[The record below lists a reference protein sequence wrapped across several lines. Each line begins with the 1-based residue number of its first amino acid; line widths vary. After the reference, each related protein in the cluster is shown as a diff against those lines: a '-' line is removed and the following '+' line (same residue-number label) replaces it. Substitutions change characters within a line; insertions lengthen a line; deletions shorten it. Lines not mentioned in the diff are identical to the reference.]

1 VKRKLFLLIL
11 GFLSLKLST
20 KTFPIF
26 EEFRI
31 EIILNSLVFSPFN
44 WLGSIFLFILGFLAI
59 SRVIKVSIEGIMIK
73 ASLTKE
79 WKWFLGLLIVFTS
92 LAFES
97 FWAALLALGT
107 SLFYGIMDADIH
119 NKSRYYDS

>member
-1 VKRKLFLLIL
+1 MKRKLFLLII

-31 EIILNSLVFSPFN
+31 EIILNSLVFLPFN
-44 WLGSIFLFILGFLAI
+44 WLGSIFLFILGFFAI
-59 SRVIKVSIEGIMIK
+59 SRVIKVSFEGIMIK

-79 WKWFLGLLIVFTS
+79 WKWLLGLLIVFIF

-97 FWAALLALGT
+97 FWAALLALGI